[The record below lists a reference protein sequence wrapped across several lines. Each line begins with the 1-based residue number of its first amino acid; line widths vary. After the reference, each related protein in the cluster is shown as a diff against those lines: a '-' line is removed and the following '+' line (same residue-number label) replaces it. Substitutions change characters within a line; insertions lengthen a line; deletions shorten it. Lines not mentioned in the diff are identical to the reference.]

1 MAFVSMISGFISEEG
16 FLGWLQGVSIIIGLI
31 LLVVISFGTEYLKDI
46 QLRILDFW
54 DKNDKITV
62 IRGKRGT
69 TQTIRIDE
77 LVVGD
82 VIKLEPGTK
91 IPAQCLLIEGNNVQV
106 YEPPSPSRSG
116 SLEELAVPKEVL

>member
-1 MAFVSMISGFISEEG
+1 MACISTISGFISEEG
-16 FLGWLQGVSIIIGLI
+16 FLGWIQGVSIMFGLI
-31 LLVVISFGTEYLKDI
+31 LLVFISFGTEYLKDM
-46 QLRILDFW
+46 QLRILDLW

-82 VIKLEPGTK
+82 VI
-91 IPAQCLLIEGNNVQV
+91 
-106 YEPPSPSRSG
+106 
-116 SLEELAVPKEVL
+116 

>member
-1 MAFVSMISGFISEEG
+1 MAFVCMISGFISEEG
-16 FLGWLQGVSIIIGLI
+16 FFGWLQGVSIIIGLI

-46 QLRILDFW
+46 QLRILDLW

-82 VIKLEPGTK
+82 VI
-91 IPAQCLLIEGNNVQV
+91 
-106 YEPPSPSRSG
+106 
-116 SLEELAVPKEVL
+116 

>member
-1 MAFVSMISGFISEEG
+1 M
-16 FLGWLQGVSIIIGLI
+16 QGVSIIIGQS
-31 LLVVISFGTEYLKDI
+31 LLVLISFGTEYIKDT
-46 QLRILDFW
+46 QLRSLDLW

-82 VIKLEPGTK
+82 VIQLEPGTK
-91 IPAQCLLIEGNNVQV
+91 IPAQCLLVEGNDVQV
-106 YEPPSPSRSG
+106 YEPPSNSE
-116 SLEELAVPKEVL
+116 SLDREELPVSKQVL

>member
-1 MAFVSMISGFISEEG
+1 MACVSGISGFISEEG
-16 FLGWLQGVSIIIGLI
+16 FLGWIQGMSIIIGLF
-31 LLVVISFGTEYLKDI
+31 LLIVISYGTEYLKDM
-46 QLRILDFW
+46 QLRILDLW

-82 VIKLEPGTK
+82 VI
-91 IPAQCLLIEGNNVQV
+91 
-106 YEPPSPSRSG
+106 
-116 SLEELAVPKEVL
+116 

>member
-1 MAFVSMISGFISEEG
+1 MACVSSISGFVSEEG
-16 FLGWLQGVSIIIGLI
+16 FLGWIQGVSIIIGLI
-31 LLVVISFGTEYLKDI
+31 LLVGISYGTEYFKDI
-46 QLRILDFW
+46 QLRILDLW

-116 SLEELAVPKEVL
+116 GL

>member
-46 QLRILDFW
+46 QLRILDLW

-69 TQTIRIDE
+69 T
-77 LVVGD
+77 
-82 VIKLEPGTK
+82 
-91 IPAQCLLIEGNNVQV
+91 
-106 YEPPSPSRSG
+106 
-116 SLEELAVPKEVL
+116 